1 MSAGVVLQQVREFAS
16 AELADRQEY
25 LDSFAEAPLLLYRS
39 FADLGVANWW
49 LARDVGGMGIG
60 LEDSVEI
67 VTELSY
73 GDAGAAFTLFL
84 SILGTSM
91 VSLYGN
97 ENLRKTHLVPLAE
110 DGGFCATLGSEAQA
124 GSELTL
130 MSTTAARHGG
140 DLVINGTKSFSTNA
154 AFADFLVV
162 IAKSAE
168 DPAEQLA
175 IVVDRDTD
183 GVRIERRWEMTGL
196 RSSAT
201 YQVSFEDCR
210 VPAGNALHGPGIRLL
225 EMALNASR
233 TLIATTA
240 VGVAKRIRD
249 LCMDY
254 AETKITKGA
263 PLVDHPVFAGK
274 LGQIEMQIEVMANQC
289 RAAGRQFDTIMN
301 GPDPATE
308 FLRHGTLRSALAAK
322 MFCGQA
328 GWQIA
333 DTGSQMFGGLG
344 YTSELPIG
352 KLLRDMRYVSIV
364 EGGDDV
370 TRDLLFNR
378 YVVPVAKRC

>member
-1 MSAGVVLQQVREFAS
+1 
-16 AELADRQEY
+16 
-25 LDSFAEAPLLLYRS
+25 
-39 FADLGVANWW
+39 
-49 LARDVGGMGIG
+49 
-60 LEDSVEI
+60 
-67 VTELSY
+67 
-73 GDAGAAFTLFL
+73 
-84 SILGTSM
+84 
-91 VSLYGN
+91 
-97 ENLRKTHLVPLAE
+97 
-110 DGGFCATLGSEAQA
+110 
-124 GSELTL
+124 
-130 MSTTAARHGG
+130 
-140 DLVINGTKSFSTNA
+140 
-154 AFADFLVV
+154 
-162 IAKSAE
+162 
-168 DPAEQLA
+168 
-175 IVVDRDTD
+175 
-183 GVRIERRWEMTGL
+183 
-196 RSSAT
+196 
-201 YQVSFEDCR
+201 VSFEDCR

-254 AETKITKGA
+254 AETKIAKGA

-301 GPDPATE
+301 GADPATE